1 MVLGSKQISKIWEAL
16 DAQPAKLI
24 RIAMSDQKTP
34 ITEWN
39 PSKTSKKDFFDNVMK
54 PWIMS
59 DSTGGGRF
67 VIQGRIST
75 QSKPVTLLE
84 IDKEG
89 PELKESPMQLSAD
102 ESRLKANA
110 TLLSENADYKYK
122 CIYLDKEVTA
132 LKARIQILETE
143 NLKLIQEIDELETE
157 KEEQLLEEEE
167 NKTPELTQTQQV
179 LLSAAAPLIP
189 KVVSALGLIL
199 DRFLPQD
206 PNNQV
211 QPQQKEGQVQYP
223 INFQEPAHHNNG

>member
-24 RIAMSDQKTP
+24 RIAMSDQKTA
-34 ITEWN
+34 ITAWN
-39 PSKTSKKDFFDNVMK
+39 PSKMSTKDFFDNVMK
-54 PWIMS
+54 PWLMS

-67 VIQGRIST
+67 VIQGRLST
-75 QSKPVTLLE
+75 QSKPITLLE

-89 PELKESPMQLSAD
+89 PELKESPIQPSAD

-122 CIYLDKEVTA
+122 CLYQEKEIEN
-132 LKARIQILETE
+132 LKIRIEELEAD
-143 NLKLIQEIDELETE
+143 NLKLIQEVEELETE
-157 KEEQLLEEEE
+157 KEEHLLEEEE